1 MEWAMSDAYSLSFG
15 FCVALRLALVLALVI
30 AICINQKSA
39 YMYCLCTLGNLSYYN
54 VRSINISACL
64 P

>member
-1 MEWAMSDAYSLSFG
+1 MSDAYSLRFG

-39 YMYCLCTLGNLSYYN
+39 YM
-54 VRSINISACL
+54 
-64 P
+64 